1 MNYYKIKQGLRELLE
16 QNNEK
21 ISDRAEAR
29 LIKMSQ
35 KGYTAMMNNRTMTVK
50 KLEEVASLLNKPMS
64 YFFDKEE
71 SNLANESSAVYG
83 RCLECDRKQ
92 KIIDKIREERDDI
105 YRRYIECL
113 EELCGK
119 KGNSVKNSA

>member
-1 MNYYKIKQGLRELLE
+1 MDYYKIKQGLRELLE

-50 KLEEVASLLNKPMS
+50 KLEEVASLLNKPIT

-71 SNLANESSAVYG
+71 LSIANESSAEY
-83 RCLECDRKQ
+83 RKCPECEKKQ
-92 KIIDKIREERDDI
+92 IEIEKIRDERDDI
-105 YRRYIECL
+105 YRRYVECL

-119 KGNSVKNSA
+119 KGNSIKNSA

>member
-1 MNYYKIKQGLRELLE
+1 MLNINKIHSLINYGDLKIPQIA
-16 QNNEK
+16 EK
-21 ISDRAEAR
+21 IN
-29 LIKMSQ
+29 IP
-35 KGYTAMMNNRTMTVK
+35 YTTLK
-50 KLEEVASLLNKPMS
+50 SKLKSNSWTPADIEKLADYFNKPIA

-83 RCLECDRKQ
+83 RCLECERKQ
-92 KIIDKIREERDDI
+92 KEIDKIREERDDI
-105 YRRYIECL
+105 YRRYVECL